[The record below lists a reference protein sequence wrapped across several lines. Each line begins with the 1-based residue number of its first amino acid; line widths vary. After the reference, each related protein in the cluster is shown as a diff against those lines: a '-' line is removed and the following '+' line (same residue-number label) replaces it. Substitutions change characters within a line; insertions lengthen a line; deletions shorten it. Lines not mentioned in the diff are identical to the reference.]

1 MKMHKKLPLALAVS
15 SLVALA
21 GCGGGGSSGSGS
33 DSGSASTTVTGTA
46 TAPAGAVA
54 KLEPANP
61 LQIAARFLISP
72 AHAKIDGLQPVSG
85 AKVELIRVDD
95 DGKQIGEVLA
105 ETATSIS
112 GNYKIDLPEG
122 VSLAGNLIVRIT
134 GQNNSEMRAQV
145 VEKAVNISP
154 VSEFVLRS
162 FIKSGA
168 DLDALK
174 PGAVVS
180 LSGAVEEFD
189 MTAGANLDEMF
200 KTLEQVAGEYVET
213 KIADISAG
221 TGDATSISGDY
232 RSSAMG
238 FGLHDSDNATI
249 GTFAL
254 DYYTAPFN
262 FSGSTNGT
270 VAVTIDGEE
279 SAYASLTGSSIAGA
293 WVEYSTDTDTE
304 VEELDATFNANN
316 VLMISGEFEE
326 EFEGGD
332 DYGFRYPAANYP
344 LQKLKDQNLF
354 FVQAQDGAVRYATVD
369 TDDDNI
375 SDAIDPSQKL
385 GDEVFRSI
393 EVFTK
398 KPTNASAADLDGEYG
413 RVFISSRISSNGPI
427 ELETENNVLD
437 FDGTSTVE
445 YGAVTGHVLATIG
458 SGETSEAANPNP
470 LPYSVTATG
479 DLNVDGSEGFINDTG
494 SFIVFGEPEGTDG
507 SEAALG
513 TTMMVK
519 LPTSAPA
526 VTGKTYRLMFV
537 GIGLSG
543 NEIQMTNTSFGSTIA
558 MTSETAA
565 VAKTRSTEITKV
577 GLSGQVEV
585 DKNDELTENATVN
598 IAANGATQIVVGD
611 SGESTSFT
619 GYFNESGSLGIFRTA
634 YTNDLNAP
642 EELGM
647 AILIELP

>member
-21 GCGGGGSSGSGS
+21 GCGGGGSSGS

-54 KLEPANP
+54 KLEPVNP
-61 LQIAARFLISP
+61 LQIAERFLISP

-168 DLDALK
+168 DLDTLK

-213 KIADISAG
+213 KIADINAG

-232 RSSAMG
+232 RSAAMG
-238 FGLHDSDNATI
+238 FGLHDSDGSGH

-254 DYYTAPFN
+254 DTYASPFN
-262 FSGSTNGT
+262 FVGHADGT
-270 VAVTIDGEE
+270 VDVTISGEE
-279 SAYASLTGSSIAGA
+279 TGYGSISGTNLANAYVGYSSD
-293 WVEYSTDTDTE
+293 VDDE
-304 VEELDATFNANN
+304 VEELEATFNSKN
-316 VLMISGEFEE
+316 VLMIAGEFEE
-326 EFEGGD
+326 ELEGSD

-354 FVQAQDGAVRYATVD
+354 FVQAQDGAIRYATLD
-369 TDDDNI
+369 TDGDNI
-375 SDAIDPSQKL
+375 YDAIDPSNKL

-393 EVFTK
+393 EVFAKT
-398 KPTNASAADLDGEYG
+398 PTSATAADLQGQYG
-413 RVFISSRISSNGPI
+413 RVFLSAKLASGGTIDI
-427 ELETENNVLD
+427 ENENNILD
-437 FDGTSTVE
+437 FDGVDEVNYGEVAGDVLSVTDGWRDNADSNSETLDYTVE
-445 YGAVTGHVLATIG
+445 SNG
-458 SGETSEAANPNP
+458 N
-470 LPYSVTATG
+470 
-479 DLNVDGSEGFINDTG
+479 LNVDGSTGFINDEAN
-494 SFIVFGEPEGTDG
+494 FIVFGESDGLDGTG
-507 SEAALG
+507 AEAG

-519 LPTSAPA
+519 LPTTAPS
-526 VTGKTYRLMFV
+526 VSGKTYRLMFV
-537 GIGLSG
+537 GVGFPG
-543 NEIQMTNTSFGSTIA
+543 NNLAMTNTTFGSTIT
-558 MTSETAA
+558 MNSET
-565 VAKTRSTEITKV
+565 E
-577 GLSGQVEV
+577 
-585 DKNDELTENATVN
+585 ATVTTRTAEFSMAGLGGD
-598 IAANGATQIVVGD
+598 IQIEKSDEATAEDATVDISANGAAAIIVGD
-611 SGESTSFT
+611 DSAETTYFV
-619 GYFNESGSLGIFRTA
+619 GYFNESGSLGIFRTI
-634 YTNDLNAP
+634 YTNDLNP

>member
-1 MKMHKKLPLALAVS
+1 MMINKKLPLALAVS

-21 GCGGGGSSGSGS
+21 GCGGSGS
-33 DSGSASTTVTGTA
+33 DSGSNPGSTATTVTGTA
-46 TAPAGAVA
+46 SAPAGAVA
-54 KLEPANP
+54 RLEPFNP
-61 LQIAARFLISP
+61 LQIAASFLVSP
-72 AHAKIDGLQPVSG
+72 ANAGITGLQPVTG

-95 DGKQIGEVLA
+95 NGDQIGDVLA

-180 LSGAVEEFD
+180 LSGAVEDFD

-238 FGLHDSDNATI
+238 FGLHDNDDSSN

-262 FSGSTNGT
+262 FTGSANGT

-279 SAYASLTGSSIAGA
+279 SAYASLSGTSIVGA
-293 WVEYSTDTDTE
+293 WVEYSTDIDTE

-316 VLMISGEFEE
+316 VLMITGEFEE

-354 FVQAQDGAVRYATVD
+354 FVQAQDGAVRYAAID
-369 TDDDNI
+369 TDEDNI
-375 SDAIDPSQKL
+375 NDAIDPNQKL
-385 GDEVFRSI
+385 GDEAFRSI
-393 EVFTK
+393 EVFAK
-398 KPTNASAADLDGEYG
+398 MPTSASAADLDGEYG
-413 RVFISSRISSNGPI
+413 RVFITSKLSNNGPI

-437 FDGTSTVE
+437 FDGAGTTE
-445 YGAVTGHVLATIG
+445 YGAVTGDTLTT
-458 SGETSEAANPNP
+458 SGYTATSEAADPNP
-470 LPYSVTATG
+470 LSYSVTATG

-507 SEAALG
+507 DDAALG

-519 LPTSAPA
+519 LPTTAPT

-565 VAKTRSTEITKV
+565 VAKTRSTEITKA
-577 GLSGQVEV
+577 GLSGQLEV
-585 DKNDELTENATVN
+585 DKNDESTEDATVS
-598 IAANGATQIVVGD
+598 IAANGEAQIVVGGP
-611 SGESTSFT
+611 GESTFFT
-619 GYFNESGSLGIFRTA
+619 GYFNETGSLGIFRTA
-634 YTNDLNAP
+634 YLEGPNDP